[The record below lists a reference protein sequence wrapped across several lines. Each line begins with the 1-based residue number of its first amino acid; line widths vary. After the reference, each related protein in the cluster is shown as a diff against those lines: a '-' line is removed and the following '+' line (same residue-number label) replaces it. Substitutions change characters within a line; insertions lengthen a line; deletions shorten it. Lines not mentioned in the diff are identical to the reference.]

1 MNIQYEL
8 EEPFYYSWKLV
19 YILGIILVLLIIG
32 YFITRYSSFFYKHFI
47 GIFKKA
53 TVPSLKNIYLRR
65 LSKLRNDINNN
76 KINNRDA
83 YLRLSNTIREFIE
96 KATGINVLSMSKLE
110 AKKLNMKDLS
120 LLMEEYYPPEF
131 SSNKE
136 GNIMGSIDRTME
148 VIKRWK

>member
-47 GIFKKA
+47 EIFKKA

-96 KATGINVLSMSKLE
+96 KATGINVLSMSKSE

>member
-19 YILGIILVLLIIG
+19 YILGTILVLLILG
-32 YFITRYSSFFYKHFI
+32 FLITKYSSFFYKHFI

-53 TVPSLKNIYLRR
+53 SIPSLKKIYLRR
-65 LSKLRNDINNN
+65 LARLRNDINNN

-83 YLRLSNTIREFIE
+83 YLRLSSIIREFIE
-96 KATGINVLSMSKLE
+96 KTTGVNVLSMSKE
-110 AKKLNMKDLS
+110 EVKKLKIRELNF
-120 LLMEEYYPPEF
+120 LMEDYYPPEF
-131 SSNKE
+131 SENKT
-136 GNIMGSIDRTME
+136 GDIIASINRTME